1 MTSDMTI
8 YLSHENPSSESSHI
22 PDGAFKPGVSSPLF
36 IAILTAEAAEL
47 DATELRRLDAELKR
61 QKAHF
66 QAREQEH
73 LRIHG
78 EEYDEEGWPIARPGL
93 ELSNEMRDAVIDVL
107 KLFCGA
113 LLERFGPDLDR
124 NVPAEIDAIADRY
137 SGCMLGG
144 ILTDERKLIYN
155 RWCSYDLFVST
166 IAYLERARELNC
178 LILVDA

>member
-1 MTSDMTI
+1 MTI
-8 YLSHENPSSESSHI
+8 YLSHANPPSESSHI
-22 PDGAFKPGVSSPLF
+22 PDGVFKPGVSSPLF

-61 QKAHF
+61 QKADF
-66 QAREQEH
+66 QAREREH
-73 LRIHG
+73 LKIYG
-78 EEYDEEGWPIARPGL
+78 EDFDEDGWPIARPGF
-93 ELSNEMRDAVIDVL
+93 ELSTEMRDAIIDVL
-107 KLFCGA
+107 KQFCGA
-113 LLERFGPDLDR
+113 LLDRFGPDLDE
-124 NVPAEIDAIADRY
+124 NVPSEVDAIADRY

-144 ILTDERKLIYN
+144 ILSDERKFIYN